1 VAVLTVQ
8 RGAFLAVMAGSLI
21 AAPAMA
27 AAADSLEYAV
37 KAAYLV
43 KFIPFI
49 DWPDA
54 VFASASQPV
63 TICILGEDPFAGRL
77 EAQTGQKSGDRTVA
91 VKHVASYDRADGC
104 QVLFVGSSAVAGD
117 ALAAAAGAPVVT
129 VTDSG
134 VTPPGI
140 ISFVI
145 AENHVRFD
153 IDDAAAA
160 ADSIKISSKLL
171 ELAQVVRRRSPP

>member
-1 VAVLTVQ
+1 MAILTVW
-8 RGAFLAVMAGSLI
+8 RRVLLAVMATSI
-21 AAPAMA
+21 ASPAMA
-27 AAADSLEYAV
+27 AAADSLEYAI

-54 VFASASQPV
+54 VFASATQPV
-63 TICILGEDPFAGRL
+63 TICVLGEDLFEGRL
-77 EAQTGQKSGDRTVA
+77 DAQAGQKAGDRVVA
-91 VKHVASYDRADGC
+91 IKHVASYDPADNC
-104 QVLFVGSSAVAGD
+104 QMLFVGSSPGAGD

-134 VTPPGI
+134 VAPPGI

-145 AENHVRFD
+145 AENHVRFN

-160 ADSIKISSKLL
+160 AENIKISSKLL
-171 ELAQVVRRRSPP
+171 ELAQAVRRRSAP